1 MLACPAAPL
10 VLIHCLDPN
19 PSAACRLCS
28 AAQRGSSR
36 QLARRG
42 RLALSTV
49 AGEVATEQ
57 QQQQQPKQQKQKQ
70 QQKQQQGGGG
80 KKGER
85 LVTPKSEDFSRCA
98 AARLLHVWGGSVC
111 RDVARSPC
119 CCMPG
124 LLPAPGH
131 ATAAE
136 VPRLPRTAHRAC

>member
-1 MLACPAAPL
+1 MR
-10 VLIHCLDPN
+10 CLGPN
-19 PSAACRLCS
+19 PSTACRLCS

-49 AGEVATEQ
+49 AGEVATE

-98 AARLLHVWGGSVC
+98 AARL
-111 RDVARSPC
+111 R
-119 CCMPG
+119 
-124 LLPAPGH
+124 
-131 ATAAE
+131 AACAG
-136 VPRLPRTAHRAC
+136 RQRML